1 MDTPSGYNGTR
12 PEDEIHLR
20 DVWNLLLRNWWVLG
34 LSLFA
39 VLGATA
45 AYTWYVVPVYESVTT
60 IRIEEER
67 TELPVLDI
75 LQTLSTGSEVETEM
89 EVVRS
94 RTLAEDVVDSLG
106 LQIQIV
112 SPRGVARTEILQSL
126 FVQRWAPPGIYVLD
140 RQPGGA
146 FSVHEEASGET
157 FGTTSASEPAALP
170 GATFQLTEA
179 AAEHDQ
185 IIVGIRSFDGAVQ
198 GLQGAISVS
207 RPNREASIITVRYQ
221 STDTQLV
228 HQVPNTLAERFI
240 ARGKAVRK
248 TEATSTVAFLQQQI
262 DTLSG
267 RLEAAEEA
275 LTAFREGEQVVSIQA
290 EAQAQVTQLAG
301 LQADRNRIEAERSA
315 LQLLMDEID
324 REARTADP
332 SAPSPYNRLISF
344 PTLLR
349 NQAVSELMRTLSDA
363 NNQRSQLLQRRTLQD
378 PDVVNLTQR
387 IRDIETQLRA
397 TATTYLQ
404 GLSQQ
409 VAAFDQTLARFATDL
424 ERIPGKEVQLI
435 RLQREQTVLEEV
447 YTLLQN
453 RLQEARI
460 LEAVDDASVR
470 VVDPAIRPGGPIRP
484 RTRLNVLLGLVLGGM
499 LGVGIAFLR
508 EYLDETIHTRE
519 DVQAATLGA
528 PVLGMI
534 PRIREAMGS
543 GRSTSRPVPSGPAGE
558 LNARLVAGRDP
569 RNPVSEAYRALR
581 TNLTFANPDHPP
593 KTIVVTSAL
602 PQDGKTTSAAN
613 LAITLAQQGIK
624 ALLVDADLRRGV
636 LNNVFDTPR
645 EPGLTSILSGK
656 CGIGDAIRKIDLGES
671 GSLDFLPS
679 GAYPPNPAEILGSQR
694 MRSLIEALEERYD
707 LIILDTAPLTVVTD
721 AAVLGTKADG
731 VVLIARAN
739 VTEKGALTY
748 SVEQLRNVRATVL
761 GCVVNDVDFRRDSR
775 YYSSYGKYG
784 YYYHYYYA
792 DNEKRRKKESSAKKG
807 ASGSRVKDKV

>member
-1 MDTPSGYNGTR
+1 MENPSGYNGTR
-12 PEDEIHLR
+12 PEHEIHLR
-20 DVWNLLLRNWWVLG
+20 DIWNLLLRNWWVLG
-34 LSLFA
+34 LSLLL
-39 VLGATA
+39 VTGATA

-106 LQIQIV
+106 LQIQVI
-112 SPRGVARTEILQSL
+112 SPRGVARAEVLRSL
-126 FVQRWAPPGIYVLD
+126 FVERWAPEGIYVLD
-140 RQPGGA
+140 RQPSGA
-146 FSVHEEASGET
+146 FAIHHDESGET
-157 FGTTSASEPAALP
+157 FGTTSAAEPAALP

-179 AAEHDQ
+179 ASSHNQ
-185 IIVGIRSFDGAVQ
+185 IIVGVSGFDGAVQ
-198 GLQGAISVS
+198 GIQGSISVS

-221 STDTQLV
+221 SSDTQLV

-248 TEATSTVAFLQQQI
+248 TEATSTVSFLQVQI
-262 DTLSG
+262 DTLSI

-290 EAQAQVTQLAG
+290 EAEAQVTQLAG

-315 LQLLMDEID
+315 LQQLVDEID
-324 REARTADP
+324 EEVRTADP
-332 SAPSPYNRLISF
+332 SAPSPYNRLIFF

-363 NNQRSQLLQRRTLQD
+363 NNERSQLLQRRTLQD

-387 IRDIETQLRA
+387 IRDIEIQLRA
-397 TATTYLQ
+397 TATTYLG

-470 VVDPAIRPGGPIRP
+470 VVDPAILPTEPVKP
-484 RTRLNVLLGLVLGGM
+484 RRLLNLLLGLVLGGM

-508 EYLDETIHTRE
+508 EYLDETVHTRE
-519 DVQAATLGA
+519 DVQAATQGA
-528 PVLGMI
+528 AVLGMI
-534 PRIREAMGS
+534 PRIRDAVGS
-543 GRSTSRPVPSGPAGE
+543 GRTSTRAPAGATGE

-593 KTIVVTSAL
+593 KTIVITSAL
-602 PQDGKTTSAAN
+602 PQDGKSTSAAN

-636 LNNVFDTPR
+636 LNSVFDTPR
-645 EPGLTSILSGK
+645 EPGLTTILTGK
-656 CGIGDAIRKIDLGES
+656 CGIADAIRRIDLGES

-679 GAYPPNPAEILGSQR
+679 GAYPPNPAEVLGSQR
-694 MRSLIEALEERYD
+694 MRSLVEALEERYD
-707 LIILDTAPLTVVTD
+707 LIVVDSAPLTVVTD

-748 SVEQLRNVRATVL
+748 SVEQLKNVRANIL
-761 GCVVNDVDFRRDSR
+761 GAVINDVDFRRDSR

-792 DNEKRRKKESSAKKG
+792 DNEKRRKQETAKKG
-807 ASGSRVKDKV
+807 GTASRVSDKV